1 MNKTKLLSI
10 AVVSLLLLNLGT
22 MSLMI
27 FNNKPSH
34 PGHPP
39 MGEGPK
45 QLIIERL
52 NFDIEQQKQYGLLVD
67 EHRTKMKA
75 LNKASR
81 EMHDELYSQLKN
93 TTIEKSKADF
103 IIQKIS
109 ENQTALDNLNFDHF
123 QKIKTIC
130 KSDQLERYNALVE
143 DLTQLFSPH
152 GHGPPPK

>member
-10 AVVSLLLLNLGT
+10 AVIGLLILNFGT
-22 MSLMI
+22 LA
-27 FNNKPSH
+27 FLFLRAPSH
-34 PGHPP
+34 PNHPP

-52 NFDIEQQKQYGLLVD
+52 NFDTEQQKQYSLLVD
-67 EHRTKMKA
+67 EHRSKMRG

-93 TTIEKSKADF
+93 TIIDKANVDS

-130 KSDQLERYNALVE
+130 KTDQLDRYNALVE